1 MGGLLIQY
9 DSPAAIVNNTFI
21 GGKDQDFG
29 MLINVGGG
37 TPYYDYPSTL
47 VENNAFVEYEKA
59 GIWVICSTICDF
71 LRPTDFTIQYNNT
84 WRNTRDYLFTE
95 STTAYRPW
103 QTFNAPVFWQNY
115 FGTKLPTGK
124 TQYDPTGKNGNI
136 SADPLFVNS
145 RAGDYHERTGSPH
158 VDAGN
163 QKSNFSL
170 EPQPNGGRVNIGAY
184 GNTSEAT
191 LSR

>member
-1 MGGLLIQY
+1 M
-9 DSPAAIVNNTFI
+9 
-21 GGKDQDFG
+21 
-29 MLINVGGG
+29 
-37 TPYYDYPSTL
+37 
-47 VENNAFVEYEKA
+47 
-59 GIWVICSTICDF
+59 VICSTICDF

-124 TQYDPTGKNGNI
+124 TQYDPTRKNGNI

>member
-1 MGGLLIQY
+1 LLIQY